1 MLSLSI
7 SQNGDQ
13 PLADQI
19 VAGIKRQIHDR
30 HLRPGAK
37 LPSIRNFANTYKV
50 SRFTVVEAYDR
61 LVAMGY
67 LRSRRGAGFYTSDT
81 SAPADP
87 ARAAP
92 SDNLKRNEELIWL
105 IRRLL
110 EADENAV
117 LAGGP
122 WLPNSWLDE
131 AGIRQS
137 LNVLARKNGA
147 YLLEYGHPF
156 GYLPLREHMVLMLA
170 GLGITASAGQILLT
184 QGTSQALEFVIRYLL
199 KPGDAALVDDPGYYN
214 LFGNLRLQ
222 GVEMLAVPR
231 NPDGPDVAILEK
243 LAAAHRPKVYF
254 TQSVMQNP
262 TGTDMSPHVAFKV
275 LQAAERHNFTVV
287 EDDIFCDLQVRTT
300 PRLATLDQLNRVIY
314 ARSFSKTLSGSLR
327 VGFLACSQDIANE
340 LADIKML
347 TSITTS
353 QFTERLIYL
362 MLVDGHYRKYLS
374 RLHERLGEARL
385 NVVRAFE
392 RIGLELYVE
401 PADGMFVW
409 ARFPHIDDSLA
420 LAEASQRHGIML
432 APGAVF
438 RPHLERSA
446 WMRFNVSCLRRQA
459 RAGLAATADVE
470 HGDVAQTAAP
480 PPDTM
485 ASNFKLAQKIEPSH
499 APAANRDRSNDG
511 FPPTA
516 TSTAKIPGGR
526 STLTQVFGGNAQI
539 AAIRRRLGEP
549 ASSTLCCP

>member
-1 MLSLSI
+1 MLSLTI
-7 SQNGDQ
+7 SSGDNQ
-13 PLADQI
+13 PLVDQI
-19 VAGIKRQIHDR
+19 VTGIMRQIEDR

-37 LPSIRNFANTYKV
+37 LPSIRNFAATYNV

-67 LRSRRGAGFYTSDT
+67 LQSRRGSGFYTAA
-81 SAPADP
+81 APGHAAAAHP
-87 ARAAP
+87 AP
-92 SDNLKRNEELIWL
+92 SDNHKRNEELVWL

-110 EADENAV
+110 EAEENIL

-156 GYLPLREHMVLMLA
+156 GYLPLREHLALMLA
-170 GLGITASAGQILLT
+170 GHGITAHPSQILLT
-184 QGTSQALEFVIRYLL
+184 QGTSHALELVIRYLL

-214 LFGNLRLQ
+214 MFGNLRLQ

-231 NPDGPDVAILEK
+231 NPDGPDIAILEK
-243 LAAAHRPKVYF
+243 LAATHRPKIYF

-262 TGTDMSPHVAFKV
+262 TGSDMSPHVAFKV
-275 LQAAERHNFTVV
+275 LQAAERHNFMVV
-287 EDDIFCDLQVRTT
+287 EDDIFCDLQVKTT
-300 PRLATLDQLNRVIY
+300 PRLATLDQLKRVIY

-327 VGFLACSQDIANE
+327 VGFVACAQDITNQ

-353 QFTERLIYL
+353 QFTERLVYL

-392 RIGLELYVE
+392 RMGLKLFVE

-409 ARFPHIDDSLA
+409 ARFPHIEDSLK
-420 LAEASQRHGIML
+420 LAEASQRDGIML

-438 RPHLERSA
+438 RPHLERSP
-446 WMRFNVSCLRRQA
+446 WMRFNVTVCEDTRVQRWLQR
-459 RAGLAATADVE
+459 
-470 HGDVAQTAAP
+470 QTA
-480 PPDTM
+480 
-485 ASNFKLAQKIEPSH
+485 NK
-499 APAANRDRSNDG
+499 AA
-511 FPPTA
+511 
-516 TSTAKIPGGR
+516 
-526 STLTQVFGGNAQI
+526 
-539 AAIRRRLGEP
+539 
-549 ASSTLCCP
+549 

>member
-1 MLSLSI
+1 MLSLTVRP
-7 SQNGDQ
+7 NGGQ

-19 VAGIKRQIHDR
+19 VTGIKRQIDDR
-30 HLRPGAK
+30 HLRPGTK
-37 LPSIRNFANTYKV
+37 LPSIRNFAEIYDV

-67 LRSRRGAGFYTSDT
+67 LQSRRGAGFYT
-81 SAPADP
+81 APAP
-87 ARAAP
+87 AESTRPVP
-92 SDNLKRNEELIWL
+92 SDNHQRNEELVWL

-110 EADENAV
+110 DADENTI

-131 AGIRQS
+131 AGLRQS
-137 LNVLARKNGA
+137 LNVLARRNGDA
-147 YLLEYGHPF
+147 HLLEYGQPF
-156 GYLPLREHMVLMLA
+156 GYLPLREHLGLMLA
-170 GLGITASAGQILLT
+170 GLGINAHPGQILLT
-184 QGTSQALEFVIRYLL
+184 QGTSQALELVMRYLL
-199 KPGDAALVDDPGYYN
+199 RPGDAALVDDPGYYN
-214 LFGNLRLQ
+214 MFGNLRLQ

-231 NPDGPDVAILEK
+231 NPDGPDVTVLES

-287 EDDIFCDLQVRTT
+287 EDDIFCDLQVKTT

-327 VGFLACSQDIANE
+327 VGFIACAQGIANE

-362 MLVDGHYRKYLS
+362 MLVGGHYRKYLS
-374 RLHERLGEARL
+374 RLQERLGEARL

-392 RIGLELYVE
+392 RIGLELFAE

-409 ARFPHIDDSLA
+409 ARFPGIDDSLE
-420 LAEASQRHGIML
+420 LAEAAQRDGIML
-432 APGAVF
+432 APGTVF
-438 RPHLERSA
+438 RPHLERSP
-446 WMRFNVSCLRRQA
+446 WMRFNVAVCEDARVQNWLRR
-459 RAGLAATADVE
+459 L
-470 HGDVAQTAAP
+470 
-480 PPDTM
+480 
-485 ASNFKLAQKIEPSH
+485 
-499 APAANRDRSNDG
+499 
-511 FPPTA
+511 
-516 TSTAKIPGGR
+516 
-526 STLTQVFGGNAQI
+526 
-539 AAIRRRLGEP
+539 
-549 ASSTLCCP
+549 ASSKAA

>member
-1 MLSLSI
+1 MLSLTV
-7 SQNGDQ
+7 SQNSNQ

-19 VAGIKRQIHDR
+19 VAGIKRQIDDR
-30 HLRPGAK
+30 HLRPGSK
-37 LPSIRNFANTYKV
+37 LPSIRGFADTYDV

-67 LRSRRGAGFYTSDT
+67 LQSRRGAGFYT
-81 SAPADP
+81 APAP
-87 ARAAP
+87 ATQSVP
-92 SDNLKRNEELIWL
+92 TDNHKRNEQLVWL

-110 EADENAV
+110 QADEDTL

-131 AGIRQS
+131 GGIRQS

-156 GYLPLREHMVLMLA
+156 GYLPLREHLALMLG
-170 GLGITASAGQILLT
+170 GLGITVQPGQILLT
-184 QGTSQALEFVIRYLL
+184 QGTSQALELVIRYLL
-199 KPGDAALVDDPGYYN
+199 RPGDAALVDDPGYYN
-214 LFGNLRLQ
+214 MFGNLRLQ
-222 GVEMLAVPR
+222 GVDMLAVPR
-231 NPDGPDVAILEK
+231 NADGPDVAALEK

-262 TGTDMSPHVAFKV
+262 TGTDISPHVAFRV
-275 LQAAERHNFTVV
+275 LQAAERHNFTIV
-287 EDDIFCDLQVRTT
+287 EDDIFCDLQAKPT

-327 VGFLACSQDIANE
+327 VGFVACPREIANE

-385 NVVRAFE
+385 NVMRAFE
-392 RIGLELYVE
+392 RIGLELFAE
-401 PADGMFVW
+401 PMHGMFLW

-420 LAEASQRHGIML
+420 LAEAAQRNGLML
-432 APGAVF
+432 APGTVF
-438 RPHLERSA
+438 RPHLERSP
-446 WMRFNVSCLRRQA
+446 WLRFNVATCDNA
-459 RAGLAATADVE
+459 RVLGELQRIACG
-470 HGDVAQTAAP
+470 TAA
-480 PPDTM
+480 
-485 ASNFKLAQKIEPSH
+485 
-499 APAANRDRSNDG
+499 
-511 FPPTA
+511 
-516 TSTAKIPGGR
+516 
-526 STLTQVFGGNAQI
+526 
-539 AAIRRRLGEP
+539 
-549 ASSTLCCP
+549 

>member
-1 MLSLSI
+1 MLSLTI
-7 SQNGDQ
+7 SPRSGQ

-19 VAGIKRQIHDR
+19 VAGIKRQIEDR
-30 HLRPGAK
+30 HLRSGTK
-37 LPSIRNFANTYKV
+37 LPSIRSFADSYGV

-67 LRSRRGAGFYTSDT
+67 LQSRRGSGFYTAAPAAPAET
-81 SAPADP
+81 SHPAPADGH
-87 ARAAP
+87 
-92 SDNLKRNEELIWL
+92 KRNEELVWL
-105 IRRLL
+105 VRRLL
-110 EADENAV
+110 EADENTL

-156 GYLPLREHMVLMLA
+156 GYLPLREHLTLMLS
-170 GLGITASAGQILLT
+170 GLGITVHPGQVLLT
-184 QGTSQALEFVIRYLL
+184 LGTSQALELVIRYLL

-214 LFGNLRLQ
+214 MFGNLRLH
-222 GVEMLAVPR
+222 GVQMLAVPR
-231 NPDGPDVAILEK
+231 NPDGPDIAILEK

-275 LQAAERHNFTVV
+275 LQAAESYNFMIV
-287 EDDIFCDLQVRTT
+287 EDDIFCDLQVKTT

-327 VGFLACSQDIANE
+327 VGFVAGAQNIVTD

-347 TSITTS
+347 TSLTTS
-353 QFTERLIYL
+353 QFTERLVYL

-392 RIGLELYVE
+392 RMGLELFVE

-409 ARFPHIDDSLA
+409 AKFPHVEDSLT
-420 LAEASQRHGIML
+420 LAEAAQRDGIML

-438 RPHLERSA
+438 RPHLERTP
-446 WMRFNVSCLRRQA
+446 WMRFNVTACEDTRVQRWLARQA
-459 RAGLAATADVE
+459 ASKAT
-470 HGDVAQTAAP
+470 
-480 PPDTM
+480 
-485 ASNFKLAQKIEPSH
+485 
-499 APAANRDRSNDG
+499 
-511 FPPTA
+511 
-516 TSTAKIPGGR
+516 
-526 STLTQVFGGNAQI
+526 
-539 AAIRRRLGEP
+539 
-549 ASSTLCCP
+549 